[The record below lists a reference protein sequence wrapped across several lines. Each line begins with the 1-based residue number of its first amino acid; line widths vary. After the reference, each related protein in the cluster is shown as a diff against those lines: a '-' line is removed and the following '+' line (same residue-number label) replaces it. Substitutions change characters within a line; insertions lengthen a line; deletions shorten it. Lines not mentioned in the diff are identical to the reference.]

1 MSGWSRTVKPSADK
15 TIPANE
21 IFGVDKTEIKVTPGL
36 NHIGWVHRREIG
48 ENRVVYETLV
58 AMKTPPVEDNA
69 DDVFF
74 PEDII
79 IITQQPVDQTVLSD
93 TETTFTVTATAQ
105 EGGTILYAWQ
115 VSTDNGETWA
125 PATAGI
131 YSGETTPT
139 LTIADTTAL
148 DGVMFKCELVITNKT
163 PVVTT
168 DEVTLTVL
176 VPVIT
181 IDTEP
186 VDETVTAP
194 AGTSFSL
201 VASVDPTVDLTYE
214 WLVSSDN
221 GLNFTSLVPDAGVY
235 SGADTDTLTI
245 SNSTGLNGYKFACEV
260 SAPNDA
266 QTVSSAIVTLT
277 VA

>member
-1 MSGWSRTVKPSADK
+1 MSGWSRTTKPSADK
-15 TIPANE
+15 TIPANQ
-21 IFGVDKTEIKVTPGL
+21 IFGVDRTETALTPGVVQP
-36 NHIGWVHRREIG
+36 GWVRRRTVG
-48 ENRVVYETLV
+48 NRVLHETLV

-69 DDVFF
+69 DDSVF
-74 PEDII
+74 PEDF
-79 IITQQPVDQTVLSD
+79 ITISAQPTSATVLSNA
-93 TETTFTVTATAQ
+93 TTSFAVTATASQ
-105 EGGTILYAWQ
+105 GGPIVYLWQ
-115 VSTDNGETWA
+115 VSTNNGVTWNSA
-125 PATAGI
+125 
-131 YSGETTPT
+131 SGGVYTGNTTNT
-139 LTIADTTAL
+139 LSISDTTGLDTYKYRCLLQVTGKTAL
-148 DGVMFKCELVITNKT
+148 LASSVA
-163 PVVTT
+163 
-168 DEVTLTVL
+168 TLTVE

-186 VDETVTAP
+186 VDASVTAP

-201 VASVDPTVDLTYE
+201 VASVDPTVALTYE

-245 SNSTGLNGYKFACEV
+245 SDSTGLNGYKFACEV